1 MSESD
6 SGDETAGDLKRARR
20 SRHVVPMV
28 VAVKVVI
35 VGLVVLLPSGLA
47 IGLGAAHGIAV
58 AAVLVG
64 VGVVMFTRHRAA
76 RGRGGRGVR

>member
-1 MSESD
+1 
-6 SGDETAGDLKRARR
+6 
-20 SRHVVPMV
+20 MV

-47 IGLGAAHGIAV
+47 IGLGAAHGIAAV
-58 AAVLVG
+58 AVLVG
-64 VGVVMFTRHRAA
+64 VGVVMFLRHRAA